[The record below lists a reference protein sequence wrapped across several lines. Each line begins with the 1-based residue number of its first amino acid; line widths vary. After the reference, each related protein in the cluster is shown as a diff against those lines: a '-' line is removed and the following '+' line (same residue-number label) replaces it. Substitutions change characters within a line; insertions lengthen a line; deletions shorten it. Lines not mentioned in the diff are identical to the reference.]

1 MGKLKESL
9 KQETLSG
16 AFSRAVFFMTLLVAA
31 ASLTTIALCT
41 AVKNWLVPIMDE
53 VMLHIYTEEQG
64 RMLESSLRMRANAE
78 KFEVP
83 AFYVANDGLEII
95 VDGMKKRMKKKEIL
109 EKPCFVIVKTVK
121 IRYYYKGVTTL
132 NN

>member
-1 MGKLKESL
+1 MKGLPFL
-9 KQETLSG
+9 
-16 AFSRAVFFMTLLVAA
+16 
-31 ASLTTIALCT
+31 I
-41 AVKNWLVPIMDE
+41 
-53 VMLHIYTEEQG
+53 
-64 RMLESSLRMRANAE
+64 
-78 KFEVP
+78 
-83 AFYVANDGLEII
+83 LEII